1 MALSLA
7 DFSIAQKIAFACLVP
22 LIGLA
27 IFAGAMVVEARQ
39 KAAAADEVLA
49 ATALAEGASLAVH
62 ELQRERGMSV
72 GFVASKGATFAAELP
87 KQREETD
94 RRVKAFNDAVGAAG
108 SALRAGALG
117 ARLDAATAA
126 LKTIDALRQR
136 IASLAIPAPE
146 AGAAYTQ
153 AIGTMIGTVD
163 AIAELSTDTVIVRAI
178 GIYAAVVRGKEF
190 AGQERA
196 AGSRGFASGRF
207 SAPDLRGFV
216 ALAASQEQQFDV
228 LRRQGSAIQQDELK
242 AVLAS
247 QAEQRRGAHA
257 RRGDR
262 ACHRRSQERGR
273 GAGLVQGLDRADRR
287 VEEGRGS
294 GRLGPEGGRPGS
306 IVESRFHA
314 DVRARDVDRPHL
326 DRVVHR
332 LCGGALDHPAA
343 RHAGRHDADARRA
356 AIPASRSAAATAR
369 TRSAAWRAPSRCS
382 ATTRSS
388 AGDWKRPRAPSRR
401 SAKRAS
407 AASTR

>member
-1 MALSLA
+1 MTLRLS

-27 IFAGAMVVEARQ
+27 IFAGAMVIEARQ

-49 ATALAEGASLAVH
+49 ATALAEAASLAVH

-94 RRVKAFNDAVGAAG
+94 RRVKAFHDAVGAAG

-136 IASLAIPAPE
+136 ISSFAIPAAE

-163 AIAELSTDTVIVRAI
+163 AIAELSTDTGIVRAI

-196 AGSRGFASGRF
+196 AGARGFASGRF

-228 LRRQGSAIQQDELK
+228 VRRQGSAAQQDALK
-242 AVLAS
+242 AALAV
-247 QAEQRRGAHA
+247 AGERRRRAHA
-257 RRGDR
+257 RGRDHAR
-262 ACHRRSQERGR
+262 HRRE
-273 GAGLVQGLDRADRR
+273 
-287 VEEGRGS
+287 
-294 GRLGPEGGRPGS
+294 P
-306 IVESRFHA
+306 
-314 DVRARDVDRPHL
+314 
-326 DRVVHR
+326 
-332 LCGGALDHPAA
+332 
-343 RHAGRHDADARRA
+343 
-356 AIPASRSAAATAR
+356 R
-369 TRSAAWRAPSRCS
+369 TRSRRRTGS
-382 ATTRSS
+382 
-388 AGDWKRPRAPSRR
+388 RPRPRG
-401 SAKRAS
+401 
-407 AASTR
+407 STS